1 MARKKNIA
9 AGLDA
14 VIYARYSSH
23 NQREVS
29 IEQQIAE
36 CTKHA
41 AALGLRIV
49 GTYEDRAISGK
60 TDNRPRFQQMMR
72 DAEKGK
78 FQAVVAW
85 KSNRIGRNMLQA
97 MVNEAKLDDYG
108 VKVFYAEED
117 FDDTAAGRFALRNM
131 MNVNQFYS
139 ENMAEDIT
147 RGLYDNANKCMAN
160 GRQPLGYK
168 RGADG
173 KVMLDEPAAAV
184 VREIFTRVAAG
195 DLFVDIARDL
205 NAKGIKTSKGAAW
218 NKGSFQSICQNERY
232 KGIYIYGNV
241 RIVDGIPRIVSDEL
255 WYRVQEAMR
264 MKKNPVG
271 TRHRVGA
278 EDYLLTGKLR
288 CGHCGSYMT
297 GVSGTSRNGELHYYY
312 TCQKRRTEHACSKKN
327 VRRDVIEPAIAQAI
341 KMYCLTD
348 DIIEWMADQTVQ
360 YWEKHDNDLQIE
372 ALEQQL
378 AENKKATSNML
389 KAIEMGIIT
398 EATRSRMVELE
409 TENSKLT
416 AQLSAAKRDVVKI
429 NREDLIDELHILR
442 SKDIHD
448 REVQAELFKDFLV
461 AAYIYDDNR
470 LKLVFSFMGKD
481 NSVEIPLETGEDPPD
496 GEDSPD
502 AKMFVLTPDCSTK
515 KALYFAGSTVL
526 FFLLKPMGAA
536 LLRLQRFRPSYT
548 PKKICCPG
556 ADRAKQSLGKLWG
569 QHLSFMFMVRS
580 GVGAEIFHPCVIPGG
595 QQMVAVWLGVFGDQV
610 AVLVGQCLPEVQ
622 EGAAFFQCDGRE
634 GVVDLTQALFVEAG
648 GLLAHFR
655 PDGGDGLDVDL
666 RVGQRLRDHVQ
677 HQPVVGEEAGIVV
690 VGGEHIG
697 AQQDVE
703 RPGLLG
709 GQRLHR
715 DLFFAVGPA
724 AGGVVDD
731 GVGADT
737 LVGAEM
743 GVGQAGVV
751 QLHPLR
757 QAVAQE
763 ADVRKAAPLH
773 GGAGGLGCKAEIHR
787 GHAVVEGLDVEAA
800 GRSVADGVPLAA
812 GQLLLQ
818 DGGALLG
825 GIGGRLT
832 VETLPEDAHS
842 GQKHQ
847 KDEQR
852 GGDEHPAPAPVKD
865 AAAIFLIIC
874 HNVLLWRNDSFHPYY
889 TAPLRPVQPVRK
901 NSHIQGACPCV
912 SYYKYDIL
920 K

>member
-184 VREIFTRVAAG
+184 VREIFNRVAAG

-205 NAKGIKTSKGAAW
+205 NAKGIKTSKGATW

-255 WYRVQEAMR
+255 WYKVQEAMR

-312 TCQKRRTEHACSKKN
+312 TCQKRRTEHACNKKN

-348 DIIEWMADQTVQ
+348 DVIEWVANRTVE
-360 YWEKHDNDLQIE
+360 YWEKHDNDLHIE

-378 AENKKATSNML
+378 EENKKATSNML

-398 EATRSRMVELE
+398 DATRSRMIELE
-409 TENSKLT
+409 TEQSKL
-416 AQLSAAKRDVVKI
+416 AVQLNAAKADVVKI
-429 NREDLIDELHILR
+429 DRDDLIDELQIFRDMDVNNR
-442 SKDIHD
+442 S
-448 REVQAELFKDFLV
+448 VQAELFKDFLV

-496 GEDSPD
+496 GGDSPD

-515 KALYFAGSTVL
+515 KALYFVGSMVL
-526 FFLLKPMGAA
+526 FFFSAA
-536 LLRLQRFRPSYT
+536 KKWGLHCLVCIVFR
-548 PKKICCPG
+548 C
-556 ADRAKQSLGKLWG
+556 
-569 QHLSFMFMVRS
+569 F
-580 GVGAEIFHPCVIPGG
+580 
-595 QQMVAVWLGVFGDQV
+595 
-610 AVLVGQCLPEVQ
+610 
-622 EGAAFFQCDGRE
+622 
-634 GVVDLTQALFVEAG
+634 AG
-648 GLLAHFR
+648 GS
-655 PDGGDGLDVDL
+655 
-666 RVGQRLRDHVQ
+666 VQ
-677 HQPVVGEEAGIVV
+677 PPV
-690 VGGEHIG
+690 IG
-697 AQQDVE
+697 ASA
-703 RPGLLG
+703 
-709 GQRLHR
+709 GQK
-715 DLFFAVGPA
+715 VP
-724 AGGVVDD
+724 
-731 GVGADT
+731 
-737 LVGAEM
+737 
-743 GVGQAGVV
+743 V
-751 QLHPLR
+751 QLT
-757 QAVAQE
+757 
-763 ADVRKAAPLH
+763 
-773 GGAGGLGCKAEIHR
+773 I
-787 GHAVVEGLDVEAA
+787 
-800 GRSVADGVPLAA
+800 SS
-812 GQLLLQ
+812 
-818 DGGALLG
+818 
-825 GIGGRLT
+825 I
-832 VETLPEDAHS
+832 
-842 GQKHQ
+842 
-847 KDEQR
+847 
-852 GGDEHPAPAPVKD
+852 
-865 AAAIFLIIC
+865 
-874 HNVLLWRNDSFHPYY
+874 
-889 TAPLRPVQPVRK
+889 
-901 NSHIQGACPCV
+901 
-912 SYYKYDIL
+912 
-920 K
+920 

>member
-1 MARKKNIA
+1 M
-9 AGLDA
+9 LPP
-14 VIYARYSSH
+14 
-23 NQREVS
+23 
-29 IEQQIAE
+29 EQ
-36 CTKHA
+36 
-41 AALGLRIV
+41 
-49 GTYEDRAISGK
+49 
-60 TDNRPRFQQMMR
+60 
-72 DAEKGK
+72 
-78 FQAVVAW
+78 
-85 KSNRIGRNMLQA
+85 
-97 MVNEAKLDDYG
+97 
-108 VKVFYAEED
+108 
-117 FDDTAAGRFALRNM
+117 
-131 MNVNQFYS
+131 
-139 ENMAEDIT
+139 
-147 RGLYDNANKCMAN
+147 
-160 GRQPLGYK
+160 
-168 RGADG
+168 
-173 KVMLDEPAAAV
+173 
-184 VREIFTRVAAG
+184 
-195 DLFVDIARDL
+195 
-205 NAKGIKTSKGAAW
+205 
-218 NKGSFQSICQNERY
+218 
-232 KGIYIYGNV
+232 
-241 RIVDGIPRIVSDEL
+241 
-255 WYRVQEAMR
+255 
-264 MKKNPVG
+264 
-271 TRHRVGA
+271 
-278 EDYLLTGKLR
+278 TG
-288 CGHCGSYMT
+288 
-297 GVSGTSRNGELHYYY
+297 
-312 TCQKRRTEHACSKKN
+312 Q
-327 VRRDVIEPAIAQAI
+327 
-341 KMYCLTD
+341 
-348 DIIEWMADQTVQ
+348 
-360 YWEKHDNDLQIE
+360 
-372 ALEQQL
+372 
-378 AENKKATSNML
+378 
-389 KAIEMGIIT
+389 
-398 EATRSRMVELE
+398 
-409 TENSKLT
+409 
-416 AQLSAAKRDVVKI
+416 
-429 NREDLIDELHILR
+429 
-442 SKDIHD
+442 
-448 REVQAELFKDFLV
+448 
-461 AAYIYDDNR
+461 
-470 LKLVFSFMGKD
+470 
-481 NSVEIPLETGEDPPD
+481 
-496 GEDSPD
+496 
-502 AKMFVLTPDCSTK
+502 
-515 KALYFAGSTVL
+515 
-526 FFLLKPMGAA
+526 
-536 LLRLQRFRPSYT
+536 
-548 PKKICCPG
+548 
-556 ADRAKQSLGKLWG
+556 KQSLGKLWG

-580 GVGAEIFHPCVIPGG
+580 GVGAEILHPRVIPGG
-595 QQMVAVWLGVFGDQV
+595 QQMVAVRLGVFGDQV
-610 AVLVGQCLPEVQ
+610 AILVGQRLPEVQ
-622 EGAAFFQCDGRE
+622 EGAALFQCDGRE

-677 HQPVVGEEAGIVV
+677 HQPIVGEEAGIVV

-715 DLFFAVGPA
+715 DLLFAVGPA

-731 GVGADT
+731 GVGANT

-787 GHAVVEGLDVEAA
+787 GHAVVEGLDVEAT

-874 HNVLLWRNDSFHPYY
+874 HNVLLWRNDSFHLYY

>member
-147 RGLYDNANKCMAN
+147 RGLYDNASKCMAN

-168 RGADG
+168 RGEDG
-173 KVMLDEPAAAV
+173 RVVLDEANAAV

-205 NAKGIKTSKGAAW
+205 NAQGIKTSKGANW

-232 KGIYIYGNV
+232 RGIYIYGDV
-241 RIVDGIPRIVSDEL
+241 RVADGIPRIVSDDL

-312 TCQKRRTEHACSKKN
+312 TCQKRRTEHACDKKN
-327 VRRDVIEPAIAQAI
+327 IRRDVIEPAVAQAI

-348 DIIEWMADQTVQ
+348 DVIAWIADRTVE

-378 AENKKATSNML
+378 EENKKATSNML

-398 EATRSRMVELE
+398 EATRTRMVELE
-409 TENSKLT
+409 TEQSRLSV
-416 AQLSAAKRDVVKI
+416 QLNVAKEDVVKI
-429 NREDLIDELHILR
+429 DREQIISYLELLQQG
-442 SKDIHD
+442 DIHD
-448 REVQAELFKDFLV
+448 RDFQMELFKNFLV
-461 AAYIYDDNR
+461 AVYVYDDNR
-470 LKLVFSFMGKD
+470 MKLVFSCMGD
-481 NSVEIPLETGEDPPD
+481 QNSVEIPLETGEDPPD
-496 GEDSPD
+496 GGLSPD
-502 AKMFVLTPDCSTK
+502 AKMFVLTPDSSTRRK
-515 KALYFAGSTVL
+515 STARKRVV
-526 FFLLKPMGAA
+526 FFCCYRTKEKTMSYAIVFSSKTGNTKLL
-536 LLRLQRFRPSYT
+536 
-548 PKKICCPG
+548 
-556 ADRAKQSLGKLWG
+556 
-569 QHLSFMFMVRS
+569 
-580 GVGAEIFHPCVIPGG
+580 
-595 QQMVAVWLGVFGDQV
+595 
-610 AVLVGQCLPEVQ
+610 
-622 EGAAFFQCDGRE
+622 
-634 GVVDLTQALFVEAG
+634 
-648 GLLAHFR
+648 
-655 PDGGDGLDVDL
+655 
-666 RVGQRLRDHVQ
+666 
-677 HQPVVGEEAGIVV
+677 
-690 VGGEHIG
+690 
-697 AQQDVE
+697 
-703 RPGLLG
+703 
-709 GQRLHR
+709 
-715 DLFFAVGPA
+715 
-724 AGGVVDD
+724 
-731 GVGADT
+731 ADT
-737 LVGAEM
+737 LHACLPQENCCYFGTPDPAAMEADDLYVGFWTDKGTADESTLDFLK
-743 GVGQAGVV
+743 
-751 QLHPLR
+751 QLHG
-757 QAVAQE
+757 
-763 ADVRKAAPLH
+763 KN
-773 GGAGGLGCKAEIHR
+773 
-787 GHAVVEGLDVEAA
+787 
-800 GRSVADGVPLAA
+800 
-812 GQLLLQ
+812 
-818 DGGALLG
+818 
-825 GIGGRLT
+825 
-832 VETLPEDAHS
+832 
-842 GQKHQ
+842 
-847 KDEQR
+847 
-852 GGDEHPAPAPVKD
+852 
-865 AAAIFLIIC
+865 IFL
-874 HNVLLWRNDSFHPYY
+874 FG
-889 TAPLRPVQPVRK
+889 TAGFGGSEEYFNK
-901 NSHIQGACPCV
+901 
-912 SYYKYDIL
+912 IL
-920 K
+920 KKVERSLDRSNTVFGRYMCQGKMPLSVRQRYEGMKLSLIHI

>member
-41 AALGLRIV
+41 AALGLRVV

-184 VREIFTRVAAG
+184 VREIFTRVATG

-312 TCQKRRTEHACSKKN
+312 TCQKRRTEHACNKKN

-348 DIIEWMADQTVQ
+348 DVIEWVADRTVE
-360 YWEKHDNDLQIE
+360 YWEKHDNDLHIE

-378 AENKKATSNML
+378 EENKKATSNML

-398 EATRSRMVELE
+398 DATRSRMIELE
-409 TENSKLT
+409 TEQSKL
-416 AQLSAAKRDVVKI
+416 AVQLNAAKADVVKI
-429 NREDLIDELHILR
+429 DRDDLIDELQIFRDMDVNNR
-442 SKDIHD
+442 S
-448 REVQAELFKDFLV
+448 VQAELFKDFLV
-461 AAYIYDDNR
+461 AAYLYDDNR
-470 LKLVFSFMGKD
+470 LKLVFSFMGKEK
-481 NSVEIPLETGEDPPD
+481 NVEIPLETGEDPPD
-496 GEDSPD
+496 GGDSPD
-502 AKMFVLTPDCSTK
+502 TKMFVFAPDCSTK
-515 KALYFAGSTVL
+515 KALYFVGSMVL
-526 FFLLKPMGAA
+526 FFFSAA
-536 LLRLQRFRPSYT
+536 KNGGCTALSASFSDVLQ
-548 PKKICCPG
+548 
-556 ADRAKQSLGKLWG
+556 
-569 QHLSFMFMVRS
+569 
-580 GVGAEIFHPCVIPGG
+580 
-595 QQMVAVWLGVFGDQV
+595 AV
-610 AVLVGQCLPEVQ
+610 QCSP
-622 EGAAFFQCDGRE
+622 
-634 GVVDLTQALFVEAG
+634 
-648 GLLAHFR
+648 
-655 PDGGDGLDVDL
+655 
-666 RVGQRLRDHVQ
+666 RV
-677 HQPVVGEEAGIVV
+677 
-690 VGGEHIG
+690 IG
-697 AQQDVE
+697 ASA
-703 RPGLLG
+703 
-709 GQRLHR
+709 GQK
-715 DLFFAVGPA
+715 VP
-724 AGGVVDD
+724 
-731 GVGADT
+731 
-737 LVGAEM
+737 
-743 GVGQAGVV
+743 V
-751 QLHPLR
+751 QLT
-757 QAVAQE
+757 
-763 ADVRKAAPLH
+763 
-773 GGAGGLGCKAEIHR
+773 I
-787 GHAVVEGLDVEAA
+787 
-800 GRSVADGVPLAA
+800 SS
-812 GQLLLQ
+812 
-818 DGGALLG
+818 
-825 GIGGRLT
+825 I
-832 VETLPEDAHS
+832 
-842 GQKHQ
+842 
-847 KDEQR
+847 
-852 GGDEHPAPAPVKD
+852 
-865 AAAIFLIIC
+865 
-874 HNVLLWRNDSFHPYY
+874 
-889 TAPLRPVQPVRK
+889 
-901 NSHIQGACPCV
+901 
-912 SYYKYDIL
+912 
-920 K
+920 

>member
-9 AGLDA
+9 AGQNA

-29 IEQQIAE
+29 IEQQVRE
-36 CTKHA
+36 CMKHA
-41 AALGLRIV
+41 AELGLHVV

-60 TDNRPRFQQMMR
+60 TDKRPNFQRMMR

-97 MVNEAKLDDYG
+97 MVNEAKLEDCG

-147 RGLYDNANKCMAN
+147 RGLYDNASKCMAN

-168 RGADG
+168 RGEDG
-173 KVMLDEPAAAV
+173 RVVLDEANAAV

-205 NAKGIKTSKGAAW
+205 NAQGIKTSKGANW

-232 KGIYIYGNV
+232 RGIYIYGDV
-241 RIVDGIPRIVSDEL
+241 RVADGIPRIVSDDL

-312 TCQKRRTEHACSKKN
+312 TCQKRRTEHACDKKN
-327 VRRDVIEPAIAQAI
+327 IRRDVIEPAVAQAI

-348 DIIEWMADQTVQ
+348 DVIAWIADRTVE

-378 AENKKATSNML
+378 EENKKATSNML

-398 EATRSRMVELE
+398 EATRTRMVELE
-409 TENSKLT
+409 TEQSRLSV
-416 AQLSAAKRDVVKI
+416 QLNAAKEDVVKI
-429 NREDLIDELHILR
+429 DREQIISYLELLQQG
-442 SKDIHD
+442 DIHD
-448 REVQAELFKDFLV
+448 RDFQMELFKNFLV
-461 AAYIYDDNR
+461 AVYVYDDNR
-470 LKLVFSFMGKD
+470 MKLVFSCMGD
-481 NSVEIPLETGEDPPD
+481 QNSVEIPLETGEDPPD
-496 GEDSPD
+496 GGLSPD
-502 AKMFVLTPDCSTK
+502 AKMFVLTPDSSTK
-515 KALYFAGSTVL
+515 KAPYFAGSTVL
-526 FFLLKPMGAA
+526 FFLLRPRGTA

-580 GVGAEIFHPCVIPGG
+580 GVGAEILHPCVIPGG
-595 QQMVAVWLGVFGDQV
+595 QQMVAVRLGVFGDQV
-610 AVLVGQCLPEVQ
+610 AVLVGQRLPEVQ

-715 DLFFAVGPA
+715 DLLFAVGPA
-724 AGGVVDD
+724 AGGVVND

-743 GVGQAGVV
+743 GVGQAGVIE
-751 QLHPLR
+751 LHPLR

-773 GGAGGLGCKAEIHR
+773 GGAGGLGCKAEIHC

>member
-147 RGLYDNANKCMAN
+147 RGLYDNASKCMAN

-168 RGADG
+168 RGEDG
-173 KVMLDEPAAAV
+173 RVVLDEANAAV

-205 NAKGIKTSKGAAW
+205 NAQGIKTSKGANW

-232 KGIYIYGNV
+232 RGIYIYGDV
-241 RIVDGIPRIVSDEL
+241 RVADGIPRIVSDDL

-312 TCQKRRTEHACSKKN
+312 TCQKRRTEHACDKKN
-327 VRRDVIEPAIAQAI
+327 IRRDVIEPAVAQAI

-348 DIIEWMADQTVQ
+348 DVIAWIADRTVE

-378 AENKKATSNML
+378 EENKKATSNML

-398 EATRSRMVELE
+398 EATRTRMVELE
-409 TENSKLT
+409 TEQSRLSV
-416 AQLSAAKRDVVKI
+416 QLNVAKEDVVKI
-429 NREDLIDELHILR
+429 DREQIISYLELLQQG
-442 SKDIHD
+442 DIHD
-448 REVQAELFKDFLV
+448 RDFQMELFKNFLV
-461 AAYIYDDNR
+461 AVYVYDDNR
-470 LKLVFSFMGKD
+470 MKLVFSCMGD
-481 NSVEIPLETGEDPPD
+481 QNSVEIPLVTGEDPPD
-496 GEDSPD
+496 GGLSPD
-502 AKMFVLTPDCSTK
+502 AKMFVLTPDSSTK
-515 KALYFAGSTVL
+515 KSTVL
-526 FFLLKPMGAA
+526 RRKYGAFLFAEADFWGLHCLACMSFGLFAENRDVPADKRVPITKETAVQQAA
-536 LLRLQRFRPSYT
+536 VRRSLLLFSVPRDGHSALCFLYEPCSRPSTSSSQNGTTQNIRRVMDTEVHPRECDENAYRQSRHRPLLFPGHPKGCHRGEGRRRMARRKGEIVRVRDKQLYLRKDVAWT
-548 PKKICCPG
+548 DAGHQRLEKKIAEDSVDEERRCQHTSDPPRFAEHQQHRCQRHPENTGVSQTGNKTHASIQHG
-556 ADRAKQSLGKLWG
+556 AVQGLQELQESEFGVHKAPSFSFRYVQDTRSL
-569 QHLSFMFMVRS
+569 
-580 GVGAEIFHPCVIPGG
+580 
-595 QQMVAVWLGVFGDQV
+595 
-610 AVLVGQCLPEVQ
+610 
-622 EGAAFFQCDGRE
+622 
-634 GVVDLTQALFVEAG
+634 
-648 GLLAHFR
+648 
-655 PDGGDGLDVDL
+655 
-666 RVGQRLRDHVQ
+666 
-677 HQPVVGEEAGIVV
+677 
-690 VGGEHIG
+690 
-697 AQQDVE
+697 
-703 RPGLLG
+703 
-709 GQRLHR
+709 
-715 DLFFAVGPA
+715 
-724 AGGVVDD
+724 
-731 GVGADT
+731 
-737 LVGAEM
+737 
-743 GVGQAGVV
+743 
-751 QLHPLR
+751 
-757 QAVAQE
+757 
-763 ADVRKAAPLH
+763 
-773 GGAGGLGCKAEIHR
+773 
-787 GHAVVEGLDVEAA
+787 
-800 GRSVADGVPLAA
+800 
-812 GQLLLQ
+812 
-818 DGGALLG
+818 
-825 GIGGRLT
+825 
-832 VETLPEDAHS
+832 
-842 GQKHQ
+842 
-847 KDEQR
+847 
-852 GGDEHPAPAPVKD
+852 
-865 AAAIFLIIC
+865 
-874 HNVLLWRNDSFHPYY
+874 
-889 TAPLRPVQPVRK
+889 
-901 NSHIQGACPCV
+901 
-912 SYYKYDIL
+912 
-920 K
+920 

>member
-9 AGLDA
+9 AGQNA

-29 IEQQIAE
+29 IEQQVRE
-36 CTKHA
+36 CMKHA
-41 AALGLRIV
+41 AELGLHVV

-60 TDNRPRFQQMMR
+60 TDKRPNFQRMMR

-97 MVNEAKLDDYG
+97 MVNEAKLEDCG

-147 RGLYDNANKCMAN
+147 RGLYDNASKCMAN

-168 RGADG
+168 RGEDG
-173 KVMLDEPAAAV
+173 RVVLDEANAAV

-205 NAKGIKTSKGAAW
+205 NAQGIRTSKGANW

-232 KGIYIYGNV
+232 RGIYIYGDV
-241 RIVDGIPRIVSDEL
+241 RVADGIPRIVSDDL

-312 TCQKRRTEHACSKKN
+312 TCQKRRTEHACDKKN
-327 VRRDVIEPAIAQAI
+327 IRRDVIEPAVAQAI

-348 DIIEWMADQTVQ
+348 DVIAWIADRTVE

-378 AENKKATSNML
+378 EENKKATSNML

-398 EATRSRMVELE
+398 EATRTRMVELE
-409 TENSKLT
+409 TEQSRLSV
-416 AQLSAAKRDVVKI
+416 QLNAAKEDVVKI
-429 NREDLIDELHILR
+429 DREQIISYLELLQQG
-442 SKDIHD
+442 DIHD
-448 REVQAELFKDFLV
+448 RDFQMELFKNFLV
-461 AAYIYDDNR
+461 AVYVYDDNR
-470 LKLVFSFMGKD
+470 MKLVFSCMGD
-481 NSVEIPLETGEDPPD
+481 QNSVEIPLETGEDPPD
-496 GEDSPD
+496 GGLSPD
-502 AKMFVLTPDCSTK
+502 AKMFVLTPDSSTK

-526 FFLLKPMGAA
+526 FFLLRPRGLRCFACSVFGPVTPRKKYAA
-536 LLRLQRFRPSYT
+536 PEQT
-548 PKKICCPG
+548 G
-556 ADRAKQSLGKLWG
+556 QKQSLGKLWG

-580 GVGAEIFHPCVIPGG
+580 GVGAEVLHPCVIPGG
-595 QQMVAVWLGVFGDQV
+595 QQMVAVRLGVFGDQV
-610 AVLVGQCLPEVQ
+610 AVLVGQRLPEVQ
-622 EGAAFFQCDGRE
+622 EGAALFQCDGRE

-715 DLFFAVGPA
+715 DLLFAVGPA

-737 LVGAEM
+737 LVGAKM

-773 GGAGGLGCKAEIHR
+773 GGAGGLSCKAEIHR

-800 GRSVADGVPLAA
+800 GWSVADGVPLAA

-889 TAPLRPVQPVRK
+889 TAPPRPVQPVRK

-912 SYYKYDIL
+912 SHYKYDIL

>member
-168 RGADG
+168 RGSDG

-255 WYRVQEAMR
+255 WYKVQEAMR

-312 TCQKRRTEHACSKKN
+312 TCQKKRTEHACSKKN

-341 KMYCLTD
+341 KMYCLTEEV
-348 DIIEWMADQTVQ
+348 IEWMADRTVE
-360 YWEKHDNDLQIE
+360 YWEKHDNDLHIE

-398 EATRSRMVELE
+398 DATRSRMIELE
-409 TENSKLT
+409 TEQSKLT
-416 AQLSAAKRDVVKI
+416 MQLNAAKEDAVKI
-429 NREDLIDELHILR
+429 DKDDLIEALKMYRDM
-442 SKDIHD
+442 DIHD

-461 AAYIYDDNR
+461 AAYIYDDNH

-496 GEDSPD
+496 GGSSPD

-515 KALYFAGSTVL
+515 KSTVL
-526 FFLLKPMGAA
+526 RLKYGAFLFAEADFWGCIESPAPFSGFCRRFLYNPQLLTLHHFQKGIFAARFFSRLL
-536 LLRLQRFRPSYT
+536 
-548 PKKICCPG
+548 
-556 ADRAKQSLGKLWG
+556 
-569 QHLSFMFMVRS
+569 H
-580 GVGAEIFHPCVIPGG
+580 
-595 QQMVAVWLGVFGDQV
+595 
-610 AVLVGQCLPEVQ
+610 
-622 EGAAFFQCDGRE
+622 
-634 GVVDLTQALFVEAG
+634 
-648 GLLAHFR
+648 
-655 PDGGDGLDVDL
+655 
-666 RVGQRLRDHVQ
+666 
-677 HQPVVGEEAGIVV
+677 
-690 VGGEHIG
+690 
-697 AQQDVE
+697 
-703 RPGLLG
+703 
-709 GQRLHR
+709 
-715 DLFFAVGPA
+715 
-724 AGGVVDD
+724 
-731 GVGADT
+731 
-737 LVGAEM
+737 
-743 GVGQAGVV
+743 
-751 QLHPLR
+751 HPL
-757 QAVAQE
+757 Q
-763 ADVRKAAPLH
+763 
-773 GGAGGLGCKAEIHR
+773 C
-787 GHAVVEGLDVEAA
+787 
-800 GRSVADGVPLAA
+800 
-812 GQLLLQ
+812 
-818 DGGALLG
+818 
-825 GIGGRLT
+825 
-832 VETLPEDAHS
+832 
-842 GQKHQ
+842 
-847 KDEQR
+847 
-852 GGDEHPAPAPVKD
+852 
-865 AAAIFLIIC
+865 
-874 HNVLLWRNDSFHPYY
+874 
-889 TAPLRPVQPVRK
+889 TA
-901 NSHIQGACPCV
+901 
-912 SYYKYDIL
+912 
-920 K
+920 

>member
-264 MKKNPVG
+264 MKKKPVG

-312 TCQKRRTEHACSKKN
+312 TCQKRRTEHACNKKN

-348 DIIEWMADQTVQ
+348 DVIEWMADQTVQ

-461 AAYIYDDNR
+461 TAYIYDDNR

-515 KALYFAGSTVL
+515 QFVLEPERVRVRFLFIGGFACATERQTGKGRASRTTHIINKA
-526 FFLLKPMGAA
+526 GAA
-536 LLRLQRFRPSYT
+536 AQGRNLVQQPLILYVRRISLSSLRCGQRSWQGQRRKCYAT
-548 PKKICCPG
+548 PRTQRRGWLP
-556 ADRAKQSLGKLWG
+556 ADTVQS
-569 QHLSFMFMVRS
+569 
-580 GVGAEIFHPCVIPGG
+580 G
-595 QQMVAVWLGVFGDQV
+595 QQPERWQDRSSAY
-610 AVLVGQCLPEVQ
+610 LP
-622 EGAAFFQCDGRE
+622 RW
-634 GVVDLTQALFVEAG
+634 
-648 GLLAHFR
+648 
-655 PDGGDGLDVDL
+655 
-666 RVGQRLRDHVQ
+666 RLR
-677 HQPVVGEEAGIVV
+677 GTWWN
-690 VGGEHIG
+690 
-697 AQQDVE
+697 
-703 RPGLLG
+703 
-709 GQRLHR
+709 
-715 DLFFAVGPA
+715 PA
-724 AGGVVDD
+724 SA
-731 GVGADT
+731 
-737 LVGAEM
+737 
-743 GVGQAGVV
+743 
-751 QLHPLR
+751 
-757 QAVAQE
+757 
-763 ADVRKAAPLH
+763 
-773 GGAGGLGCKAEIHR
+773 
-787 GHAVVEGLDVEAA
+787 
-800 GRSVADGVPLAA
+800 
-812 GQLLLQ
+812 
-818 DGGALLG
+818 
-825 GIGGRLT
+825 
-832 VETLPEDAHS
+832 
-842 GQKHQ
+842 
-847 KDEQR
+847 
-852 GGDEHPAPAPVKD
+852 
-865 AAAIFLIIC
+865 
-874 HNVLLWRNDSFHPYY
+874 
-889 TAPLRPVQPVRK
+889 
-901 NSHIQGACPCV
+901 ACPRQNR
-912 SYYKYDIL
+912 
-920 K
+920 

>member
-9 AGLDA
+9 AGQNA

-29 IEQQIAE
+29 IEQQVRE
-36 CTKHA
+36 CMKHA
-41 AALGLRIV
+41 AELGLHVV

-60 TDNRPRFQQMMR
+60 TDKRPNFQRMMR

-97 MVNEAKLDDYG
+97 MVNEAKLEDCG

-147 RGLYDNANKCMAN
+147 RGLYDNASKCMAN

-168 RGADG
+168 RGEDG
-173 KVMLDEPAAAV
+173 RVVLDDANAAV

-205 NAKGIKTSKGAAW
+205 NAQGIKTSKGANW

-232 KGIYIYGNV
+232 RGIYIYGDV
-241 RIVDGIPRIVSDEL
+241 RVVDGIPRIVSDDL

-312 TCQKRRTEHACSKKN
+312 TCQKRRTEHACDKKN
-327 VRRDVIEPAIAQAI
+327 IRRDVIEPAVAQAI

-348 DIIEWMADQTVQ
+348 DVIEWMADRTVE

-378 AENKKATSNML
+378 EENKKATSNML

-398 EATRSRMVELE
+398 EATRTRMVELE
-409 TENSKLT
+409 TEQSRLSVQLNT
-416 AQLSAAKRDVVKI
+416 AKEDVVKI
-429 NREDLIDELHILR
+429 DREQIISYLELLQQG
-442 SKDIHD
+442 DIHD
-448 REVQAELFKDFLV
+448 RDFQMELFKNFLV
-461 AAYIYDDNR
+461 AVYVYDDNR
-470 LKLVFSFMGKD
+470 MKLVFSCMGD
-481 NSVEIPLETGEDPPD
+481 QNSVEISLETGEDPPD
-496 GEDSPD
+496 GGLSPD
-502 AKMFVLTPDCSTK
+502 AKMFVLTPDSSTK

-580 GVGAEIFHPCVIPGG
+580 GVGAEVLHPCVIPGG
-595 QQMVAVWLGVFGDQV
+595 QQMVAVRLGVFGDQV

-634 GVVDLTQALFVEAG
+634 GVVDLTQALFVKAG

-715 DLFFAVGPA
+715 DLLFAVGPA
-724 AGGVVDD
+724 AGGVVDN

-773 GGAGGLGCKAEIHR
+773 GGAGGLSCKAEIHR

>member
-312 TCQKRRTEHACSKKN
+312 TCQKRRTEHACNKKN

-348 DIIEWMADQTVQ
+348 DVIEWMANQTVQ

-448 REVQAELFKDFLV
+448 RDVQAELFKDFLV

-496 GEDSPD
+496 GKNSPD
-502 AKMFVLTPDCSTK
+502 AKMFVLTPDCSTIQ
-515 KALYFAGSTVL
+515 FVL
-526 FFLLKPMGAA
+526 EPDSLRERVRVRFL
-536 LLRLQRFRPSYT
+536 F
-548 PKKICCPG
+548 
-556 ADRAKQSLGKLWG
+556 
-569 QHLSFMFMVRS
+569 
-580 GVGAEIFHPCVIPGG
+580 
-595 QQMVAVWLGVFGDQV
+595 
-610 AVLVGQCLPEVQ
+610 
-622 EGAAFFQCDGRE
+622 
-634 GVVDLTQALFVEAG
+634 
-648 GLLAHFR
+648 
-655 PDGGDGLDVDL
+655 
-666 RVGQRLRDHVQ
+666 
-677 HQPVVGEEAGIVV
+677 
-690 VGGEHIG
+690 
-697 AQQDVE
+697 
-703 RPGLLG
+703 
-709 GQRLHR
+709 
-715 DLFFAVGPA
+715 
-724 AGGVVDD
+724 
-731 GVGADT
+731 
-737 LVGAEM
+737 
-743 GVGQAGVV
+743 
-751 QLHPLR
+751 
-757 QAVAQE
+757 
-763 ADVRKAAPLH
+763 
-773 GGAGGLGCKAEIHR
+773 
-787 GHAVVEGLDVEAA
+787 
-800 GRSVADGVPLAA
+800 
-812 GQLLLQ
+812 
-818 DGGALLG
+818 
-825 GIGGRLT
+825 IGGSATRVCRT
-832 VETLPEDAHS
+832 VNRN
-842 GQKHQ
+842 
-847 KDEQR
+847 EQR
-852 GGDEHPAPAPVKD
+852 QDTTITVTP
-865 AAAIFLIIC
+865 C
-874 HNVLLWRNDSFHPYY
+874 LL
-889 TAPLRPVQPVRK
+889 
-901 NSHIQGACPCV
+901 C
-912 SYYKYDIL
+912 YKDIL
-920 K
+920 GAIAAHKAP